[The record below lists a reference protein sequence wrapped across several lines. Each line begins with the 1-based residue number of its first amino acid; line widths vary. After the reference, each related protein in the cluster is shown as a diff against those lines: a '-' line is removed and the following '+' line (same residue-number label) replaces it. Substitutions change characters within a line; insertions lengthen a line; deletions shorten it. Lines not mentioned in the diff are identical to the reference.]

1 MMGYDFK
8 DHSPLFCVRYNLF
21 MSYRLLFLDL
31 DGTLV
36 GVHDTVSPRNLKAL
50 ADANAAGC
58 TVVICTARTR
68 YMVRHIAEQWTGH
81 GYGVFTNGA
90 VIMEWETGLVLRKT
104 PVPQPAMRSTIELA
118 RQAGLAILLFGTRV
132 DIDGG
137 QAVLAEEGASLHGAW
152 EAMHGHRI
160 VRSPDLLAEFSGMEP
175 EARWHATAEEQSGLP
190 PSPFHGEG
198 RGEVSGLEP
207 LTMGVYGDREPV
219 EAFAASLRSTLATA
233 VDVFCAADPKYD
245 GWCCYLNSSKANKAA
260 GAAHVAHML
269 NVPREQIMAIGDHM
283 NDVEMLRWAGLGVAM
298 GDGHVDAHSAA
309 DHVTA
314 AQEAD
319 GVAEAI
325 ERFVLGRF

>member
-1 MMGYDFK
+1 
-8 DHSPLFCVRYNLF
+8 

-50 ADANAAGC
+50 ADANVVGC

-68 YMVRHIAEQWTGH
+68 YMVRQVADQWTRH
-81 GYGVFTNGA
+81 GYGIFTNGA
-90 VIMEWETGLVLRKT
+90 VIMGWETGLVLQKT
-104 PVPQPAMRSTIELA
+104 PVPSEAMQSTIELA
-118 RQAGLAILLFGTRV
+118 RRAGLAILLFGTEV
-132 DIDGG
+132 EVDGG
-137 QAVLAEEGASLHGAW
+137 RVVRAEAGAPLHPGW

-160 VRSPDLLAEFSGMEP
+160 VRSTDLLAE
-175 EARWHATAEEQSGLP
+175 TGLQ
-190 PSPFHGEG
+190 
-198 RGEVSGLEP
+198 P

-219 EAFAASLRSTLATA
+219 EAFAAGLRSTLGTA
-233 VDVFCAADPKYD
+233 VDIFCTDDPKYD
-245 GWCCYLNSSKANKAA
+245 GWCCYLNSSDANKAA
-260 GAAHVAHML
+260 GAAQVAHML
-269 NVPREQIMAIGDHM
+269 NVPREQIMAIGDHV
-283 NDVEMLRWAGLGVAM
+283 NDVDLLRWAGLGVAM

-314 AQEAD
+314 AQNAD